1 MAGYADR
8 LLTLEFTDLTPD
20 GDDVIYVAIRNPR
33 IVPMSVLQGET
44 DLAVNPETGMPLD
57 PKAAERAMHATMA
70 ALIREWRVYDGLD
83 ESEAPEP
90 LPLPATADLVA
101 KLPAEIVNRIAKE
114 IGEAVAPR

>member
-20 GDDVIYVAIRNPR
+20 GDDVIYVASRNPR

-44 DLAVNPETGMPLD
+44 DLAVDAQGMPLD